1 MLKKMN
7 DQIQIIDLEK
17 HDTKDIKDNHING
30 TLSVIYRDYDLIIKE
45 KINMVYVSSVNPGE
59 IKGPHLHK
67 KRNSYFTCIE
77 GDVIFV
83 VKDEYGKY
91 LEIESS
97 HEKPRLIKVPK
108 GIPSAHINKSDKIAR
123 ILVLSDISWRPNDDE
138 MENVRFDDYDWKI

>member
-1 MLKKMN
+1 MN

>member
-1 MLKKMN
+1 MN

-67 KRNSYFTCIE
+67 KRNSYFSCIE
-77 GDVIFV
+77 GEVIFV

-123 ILVLSDISWRPNDDE
+123 ILVLADISWRPNDDE

>member
-1 MLKKMN
+1 MN

-77 GDVIFV
+77 GEVIFV

-123 ILVLSDISWRPNDDE
+123 ILVLADISWRPNDDE

>member
-1 MLKKMN
+1 MN

-123 ILVLSDISWRPNDDE
+123 ILVLADISWRPNDDE